1 MQIDWLIVATVAG
14 PVVGAAAGALIE
26 RSLQN
31 RPKLFTYYGN
41 VSSHSIAG
49 ETGPVAIHTH
59 DVIVRNGGRNTAR
72 NVRLG
77 HTVLPKD
84 YRVTPAVEY
93 RLQEVH
99 GSGPDIVFPS
109 LVPGEQVTVSYLYFP
124 PLLYSQVN
132 SYVKSEEGFAKVI
145 TVLPQ
150 PQYPKW
156 LNVMAALFFLLGIIT
171 ALYVLAMTIKH
182 FLS

>member
-1 MQIDWLIVATVAG
+1 MDWLIVATIAG
-14 PVVGAAAGALIE
+14 PVIGGAAGALIE

-41 VSSHSIAG
+41 VSSHSIASD
-49 ETGPVAIHTH
+49 TGPVAIHTH
-59 DVIVRNGGRNTAR
+59 DVIVRNGGRKSAR

-93 RLQEVH
+93 HLQEVP
-99 GSGPDIVFPS
+99 GSGPDIVFAA
-109 LVPGEQVTVSYLYFP
+109 LVPGEQVTVSYIYFP
-124 PLLYSQVN
+124 PLLYNQVN

-156 LNVMAALFFLLGIIT
+156 FNATAALFFMLGVIA
-171 ALYVLAMTIKH
+171 ALYVLAMWIKH
-182 FLS
+182 LLV